1 MAQVSP
7 ETTDTGIRPRSTTT
21 TTTLEQQVADKVL
34 RQKARPPKQKMP
46 MRPMPKR
53 PKTPGMTR
61 KNRGPF

>member
-7 ETTDTGIRPRSTTT
+7 ETTDTGVRPRSTT

-34 RQKARPPKQKMP
+34 RQKGRPPKQKMP